1 MINVID
7 VENGERNGDVLVGDV
22 MICWCDDVDGDAVVD
37 EDVGDNH

>member
-22 MICWCDDVDGDAVVD
+22 MICCDDVDGDAVVD